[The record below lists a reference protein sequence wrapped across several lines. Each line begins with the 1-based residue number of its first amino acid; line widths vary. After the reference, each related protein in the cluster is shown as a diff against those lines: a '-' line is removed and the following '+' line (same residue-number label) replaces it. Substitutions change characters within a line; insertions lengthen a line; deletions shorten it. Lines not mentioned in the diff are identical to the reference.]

1 MSAAEALLHPFLYE
15 SPLPKHP
22 SHIGALKKMDQYK
35 KIMERQML
43 KLENKHKQYKR
54 KP

>member
-22 SHIGALKKMDQYK
+22 SHINALKKLDIYK
-35 KIMERQML
+35 KIMQRQMS
-43 KLENKHKQYKR
+43 KIEGKSRQFKKQH
-54 KP
+54 

>member
-22 SHIGALKKMDQYK
+22 SHINALKKLDSYK
-35 KIMERQML
+35 KIMQRQIM
-43 KLENKHKQYKR
+43 KLESKNRQYK
-54 KP
+54 KQH